1 MLSSPLQFRSLYVL
15 LLPTL
20 MLSPTAFLAQAPASA
35 PPQPAPAPQ
44 SSSAAK
50 QEPIA
55 SSTVLHTGAD
65 LVLVD
70 VVVTDHGN
78 PIHGL
83 DKNRFHILEDG
94 HEQTI
99 TSFDEHKPSPQTST
113 ATASPAPLPP
123 HTFTN
128 VPAYP
133 DTQTVNVL
141 LLDGLNT
148 LLPDQMRVR
157 LQMLRY
163 MGTIKPGTPL
173 AIFTLSSHLRMIKG
187 FTTNPAELIK
197 VLASSKGTPQ
207 ASVML
212 DSGTGTD
219 VDAEVG
225 DAATMGA
232 DIEAVSNMQQ
242 FLAEMTAFQTDQRV
256 RITLDAMQQLA
267 RYLGG
272 IPGRKN
278 VIWFSGSFPIAL
290 DPDASLPTPTE
301 AMRNYAEDVRETCD
315 LLAAARAAV
324 YPVDARGLMTLPS
337 ADASKSS
344 ASTNIVSGT
353 SYSGGRASARQS
365 VIGNRP
371 NVGLDDTKFLQQ
383 IMAEQASMKL
393 IAEQTGGQEYINTNG
408 LKEAVA
414 KVVDNGSSYYTIGYV
429 PAVGKD
435 DGYFHKIQVRTE
447 VGSYKLAYR
456 RGYYADPPGKSSAH
470 AAANN
475 SLVMAAMLPGA
486 PPATQIWFTAR
497 ALPATDPL
505 FKDLKM
511 SDQPAGEAASTLK
524 GPLHRYIVDLK
535 VDAHWLSFEKTPDG
549 AHKASVEFVL
559 AAYDDHSHSVNHVD
573 KGFQINIKPEQYF
586 GVMASGIPIRMAIDL
601 PPGEFALR
609 IAVHDL
615 DAGRAGSLEVPLT
628 VAAK

>member
-1 MLSSPLQFRSLYVL
+1 
-15 LLPTL
+15 
-20 MLSPTAFLAQAPASA
+20 
-35 PPQPAPAPQ
+35 
-44 SSSAAK
+44 
-50 QEPIA
+50 
-55 SSTVLHTGAD
+55 
-65 LVLVD
+65 VLVD
-70 VVVTDHGN
+70 VVVTDHGS

-83 DKNRFHILEDG
+83 NKNQFHILEDG
-94 HEQTI
+94 HEQAI
-99 TSFDEHKPSPQTST
+99 TSFEEHRPSTQT
-113 ATASPAPLPP
+113 ATAPASSAPMPP

-133 DTQTVNVL
+133 DAQTVNVL

-157 LQMLRY
+157 QQMLQY
-163 MGTIKPGTPL
+163 MGAIKPGTPL
-173 AIFTLSSHLRMIKG
+173 AIFTLSSRLRMIKG

-197 VLASSKGTPQ
+197 VLASRKATPQ
-207 ASVML
+207 ASVIL
-212 DSGTGTD
+212 DPGTTTD
-219 VDAEVG
+219 LDAAVG
-225 DAATMGA
+225 GLATMGA
-232 DIEAVSNMQQ
+232 DSDAVTNMQQ
-242 FLAEMTAFQTDQRV
+242 FLADMTAYQTDQRV

-301 AMRNYAEDVRETCD
+301 AMRNYAEDVRQTGE
-315 LLAAARAAV
+315 LLAAARVAV

-337 ADASKSS
+337 ADASKAS
-344 ASTNIVSGT
+344 ASTNIVGGT
-353 SYSGGRASARQS
+353 TYSGGRASPRQS
-365 VIGNRP
+365 VMGNRP
-371 NVGLDDTKFLQQ
+371 AYGLDDSKFLQQ
-383 IMAEQASMKL
+383 TMAEQASMKL

-414 KVVDNGSSYYTIGYV
+414 KIVDNGTSYYTIAYA
-429 PAVGKD
+429 PAAPAD
-435 DGYFHKIQVRTE
+435 DGNFHRIQVRTDA
-447 VGSYKLAYR
+447 GSYKLAYR
-456 RGYYADPPGKSSAH
+456 RGYYADPPDKPSTPT
-470 AAANN
+470 AANN

-497 ALPATDPL
+497 ALPANDPL

-511 SDQPAGEAASTLK
+511 SDQAAGEETPMLK

-535 VDAHWLSFEKTPDG
+535 VDAHWLSFQRTPDG
-549 AHKASVEFVL
+549 AHKAAVEFVL
-559 AAYDDHSHSVNHVD
+559 AAYDNHSNRVNHVD

-586 GVMASGIPIRMAIDL
+586 SVMSSGIPVRMAIDL
-601 PPGEFALR
+601 PQGEYALR

-615 DAGRAGSLEVPLT
+615 SAGRAGSLEVPLA